1 MMDLI
6 LVIMF
11 VKLNSCLLFLFD
23 NLGNDVIFFF
33 NVFFIIFGYLK

>member
-11 VKLNSCLLFLFD
+11 VKLNSCFLLLFD
-23 NLGNDVIFFF
+23 NLEKMLFFF
-33 NVFFIIFGYLK
+33 LMFFLLFLDI